1 MEINFYESELFYI
14 SREKKIHSSIPSHH
28 YHDAYEILYIISGE
42 LYYFIGDRT
51 YQVVSGVLLLINMN
65 EVHRLINS
73 NGAEYE
79 RVTLLFKKEALQS
92 LLPEA
97 EDLDLFDYFR
107 SDSNAVK
114 LRGHEQNFVE
124 DLFDKIIREDTSNS
138 TNKSASSELY
148 VRLML
153 MELLIFIKRKF
164 DNGHNDYFIESNRT
178 YRQISQIINYI
189 HENYNQRLTL
199 EDISK
204 KFYLSQSHLSRTF
217 KESTGFTFIEY
228 VNNVRMKEACTLLK
242 SSKLTVSEIAEL
254 VGFESQ
260 THFGRIFKSI
270 VGVPPLKYRKMNPS
284 Q

>member
-1 MEINFYESELFYI
+1 MYAIRSYYV
-14 SREKKIHSSIPSHH
+14 
-28 YHDAYEILYIISGE
+28 
-42 LYYFIGDRT
+42 YYFIGDRT

-79 RVTLLFKKEALQS
+79 RVTLLFKKEVLQS

-97 EDLDLFDYFR
+97 EDLDLFDSFR

-138 TNKSASSELY
+138 TNSASSELY

-164 DNGHNDYFIESNRT
+164 DNGHNDYFIESNVIT
-178 YRQISQIINYI
+178 SYSI
-189 HENYNQRLTL
+189 HYTKLYDFEVAEQAIEVLLRIWIMPTHQSSNQHPVTMRFRYCGGHIVHTELL
-199 EDISK
+199 IV
-204 KFYLSQSHLSRTF
+204 FLF
-217 KESTGFTFIEY
+217 KPIP
-228 VNNVRMKEACTLLK
+228 
-242 SSKLTVSEIAEL
+242 
-254 VGFESQ
+254 
-260 THFGRIFKSI
+260 
-270 VGVPPLKYRKMNPS
+270 VGVPYIILIRIRFLEIRMLF
-284 Q
+284 